1 MDNVTHTLT
10 GLMLSRSGID
20 RKVARAAPMMM
31 IAANLPDID
40 AVSFFGGPVAY
51 LEWHRSYPHALVF
64 APLMA
69 LIPPLLFLVFA
80 RQRISLWA
88 YAGSLIGVL
97 THLALDWT
105 NAYGIRLLLP
115 FSDRWLRLDMTD
127 IVDPWILAILFLA
140 LAAPALARMVGSEIA
155 SRRVQSGPHRG
166 WAWFALIALVSY
178 EGVRYTAHE
187 RALAVM
193 GAHIFNGT
201 IARRLT
207 ALPRGVNPLLWK
219 GVAEGVAHDHSGENA
234 TGGEDAQN
242 QQKDA
247 QNSGKS
253 DHFVTIVPVDLDEPF
268 DPTAGRIDYN
278 AAPSPAIAAARAT
291 HPFQVFGQF
300 NQLPFWKVTRTPAGT
315 LVELIDLRF
324 GTPQH
329 PGFEASATVDES
341 GRVHDVR
348 MRFGS
353 FNVSRPLAQ
362 GHAPRKGV
370 FQQAFE
376 VQESQAR

>member
-40 AVSFFGGPVAY
+40 AVAFFGGPVAY
-51 LEWHRSYPHALVF
+51 LQWHRSYPHALIF

-69 LIPPLLFLVFA
+69 LIPPLLFLIFA
-80 RQRISLWA
+80 RQRITLWA

-97 THLALDWT
+97 SHLALDWT
-105 NAYGIRLLLP
+105 NVYGIRMLLP
-115 FSDRWLRLDMTD
+115 FSNRYLRLDMTD

-155 SRRVQSGPHRG
+155 SRRVKSGPNRG
-166 WAWFALIALVSY
+166 WAWFALIALFSY
-178 EGVRYTAHE
+178 EGVRYIAHE

-193 GAHIFNGT
+193 GAHTFNGV

-207 ALPRGVNPLLWK
+207 ALPRGANPLLWK
-219 GVAEGVAHDHSGENA
+219 GVAEGVSLDNAGENA
-234 TGGEDAQN
+234 ARENTAHDPQIDRQN
-242 QQKDA
+242 TATLDRFA
-247 QNSGKS
+247 
-253 DHFVTIVPVDLDEPF
+253 TIVPVDLDEPF
-268 DPTAGRIDYN
+268 DPTAGRIDYD
-278 AAPSPAIAAARAT
+278 ATPGPAIDAARAT

-300 NQLPFWKVTRTPAGT
+300 DQLPFWKVTRTAAGT

-341 GRVHDVR
+341 GGVHDAQA
-348 MRFGS
+348 RFG
-353 FNVSRPLAQ
+353 R
-362 GHAPRKGV
+362 
-370 FQQAFE
+370 
-376 VQESQAR
+376 

>member
-1 MDNVTHTLT
+1 
-10 GLMLSRSGID
+10 MLSRAGID

-51 LEWHRSYPHALVF
+51 LQWHRSYPHALVF

-80 RQRISLWA
+80 RQRITLWA
-88 YAGSLIGVL
+88 YAGSLIGIL
-97 THLALDWT
+97 SHLALDWT

-155 SRRVQSGPHRG
+155 SRQVKSGPHRG

-207 ALPRGVNPLLWK
+207 ALPRSANPLLWK
-219 GVAEGVAHDHSGENA
+219 GVAEGVSLDHAAETATGEN
-234 TGGEDAQN
+234 TAQN
-242 QQKDA
+242 PQIDRENTA
-247 QNSGKS
+247 RS
-253 DHFVTIVPVDLDEPF
+253 DHFATIVPVDLDEPF
-268 DPTAGRIDYN
+268 DPTAGRIDYD
-278 AAPSPAIAAARAT
+278 AAPSPAIDAARAT

-300 NQLPFWKVTRTPAGT
+300 DQLPFWKATRTAAGT

-324 GTPQH
+324 GTPEH
-329 PGFEASATVDES
+329 PGFEATATVDES
-341 GRVHDVR
+341 GRAHDVR
-348 MRFGS
+348 VRFGGS
-353 FNVSRPLAQ
+353 NVLKPLEQ
-362 GHAPRKGV
+362 GAVR
-370 FQQAFE
+370 Q
-376 VQESQAR
+376 

>member
-1 MDNVTHTLT
+1 VDNVTHTLT

-40 AVSFFGGPVAY
+40 AVAFFGGPAAY

-80 RQRISLWA
+80 RQRITLWA

-97 THLALDWT
+97 SHLALDWT
-105 NAYGIRLLLP
+105 NVYGIRLLLP
-115 FSDRWLRLDMTD
+115 FSDRWLRLDITD

-155 SRRVQSGPHRG
+155 SRRVKSGPHRG
-166 WAWFALIALVSY
+166 WAWFALIALFSY
-178 EGVRYTAHE
+178 EGARYTAHE

-193 GAHIFNGT
+193 GAHTFNGV

-207 ALPRGVNPLLWK
+207 ALPRGGNPLLWK
-219 GVAEGVAHDHSGENA
+219 GVAEGVSLDREGNTSENA
-234 TGGEDAQN
+234 AGEKDSQN
-242 QQKDA
+242 TLKDG
-247 QNSGKS
+247 QNPGKL
-253 DHFVTIVPVDLDEPF
+253 DHFVTIVPVDLSVPF
-268 DPTAGRIDYN
+268 DPTAGRTDHD
-278 AAPSPAIAAARAT
+278 APPNPAIDAARAT
-291 HPFQVFGQF
+291 HPFQVFGAF
-300 NQLPFWKVTRTPAGT
+300 DQLPFWKITRTDTGT

-341 GRVHDVR
+341 GGVHDAR
-348 MRFGS
+348 ARFG
-353 FNVSRPLAQ
+353 R
-362 GHAPRKGV
+362 
-370 FQQAFE
+370 
-376 VQESQAR
+376 

>member
-1 MDNVTHTLT
+1 MDNITHTLT

-40 AVSFFGGPVAY
+40 AVAFFGGPVAY
-51 LEWHRSYPHALVF
+51 LQWHRSYPHALIF

-80 RQRISLWA
+80 RQRITLWA

-97 THLALDWT
+97 SHLALDWT

-115 FSDRWLRLDMTD
+115 FSERYLRLDITD
-127 IVDPWILAILFLA
+127 IVDPWIWTILFLA

-155 SRRVQSGPHRG
+155 SRRVKSGPNRG
-166 WAWFALIALVSY
+166 WAWFALIVLFSY
-178 EGVRYTAHE
+178 EAARYTAHE

-193 GAHIFNGT
+193 GAHTFNGV

-207 ALPRGVNPLLWK
+207 ALPRGGNPLLWK
-219 GVAEGVAHDHSGENA
+219 GVAEGVSEDNQGNAGENA
-234 TGGEDAQN
+234 AGERDAQN
-242 QQKDA
+242 PQKL
-247 QNSGKS
+247 
-253 DHFVTIVPVDLDEPF
+253 DHFVTIVPVDLNEPF
-268 DPTAGRIDYN
+268 DPTAGRTDHD
-278 AAPSPAIAAARAT
+278 APPSPAIDAARAT
-291 HPFQVFGQF
+291 HPFQVFGAF
-300 NQLPFWKVTRTPAGT
+300 DQLPFWKVTRTAAGT

-341 GRVHDVR
+341 GAVHDAQA
-348 MRFGS
+348 RFG
-353 FNVSRPLAQ
+353 R
-362 GHAPRKGV
+362 
-370 FQQAFE
+370 
-376 VQESQAR
+376 